1 MPLFVTTVITLGQT
15 PTGFGVYPLT
25 YVNETRSSLQA
36 RDSALADAMKSDP
49 GRTIH
54 DTATSRVPDAVV
66 KAGVVQS
73 VVATSAILTSQTD
86 AGTVLTAFSH
96 AGLGSAEAAK
106 SAAIASA
113 GKAHPDKTVAYVG
126 VTTVPG
132 DVLLR
137 AARQVEEREKS
148 VASARSAPPV
158 ETKDPSKEPVFDVG
172 KFAARVI
179 NNYRD
184 EAREMGPVRART
196 VVIYREGQ
204 DASENKTASR
214 AGAIAVA
221 SSAIDT
227 YVDGRRNGLSHVA
240 ARENASAEIARRFDD
255 RGRERDVMPRRER
268 EQTAA
273 L

>member
-1 MPLFVTTVITLGQT
+1 
-15 PTGFGVYPLT
+15 
-25 YVNETRSSLQA
+25 
-36 RDSALADAMKSDP
+36 
-49 GRTIH
+49 
-54 DTATSRVPDAVV
+54 
-66 KAGVVQS
+66 
-73 VVATSAILTSQTD
+73 
-86 AGTVLTAFSH
+86 
-96 AGLGSAEAAK
+96 
-106 SAAIASA
+106 
-113 GKAHPDKTVAYVG
+113 
-126 VTTVPG
+126 
-132 DVLLR
+132 
-137 AARQVEEREKS
+137 VEEREKGI
-148 VASARSAPPV
+148 ASARSASPS
-158 ETKDPSKEPVFDVG
+158 ETKQSSKEPVFDVG

-184 EAREMGPVRART
+184 EAREMGPARART

-204 DASENKTASR
+204 DAFENKTASR
-214 AGAIAVA
+214 SGAIAVA

>member
-1 MPLFVTTVITLGQT
+1 MPLFVTTVITLGQK

-25 YVNETRSSLQA
+25 YVNETKSALLA
-36 RDSALADAMKSDP
+36 RESALADAMKSDP
-49 GRTIH
+49 NRTIH

-113 GKAHPDKTVAYVG
+113 EKAHPDKTVAYVG

-137 AARQVEEREKS
+137 AARQVEDREKGVAPGRS
-148 VASARSAPPV
+148 VPPVPPV
-158 ETKDPSKEPVFDVG
+158 ERKEPSFDVG
-172 KFAARVI
+172 KFVVSVI
-179 NNYRD
+179 NAYRD
-184 EAREMGPVRART
+184 EARDMGPDRART
-196 VVIYREGQ
+196 AVIYSEGQ
-204 DASENKTASR
+204 AAVESKSSSKAAAIRVS
-214 AGAIAVA
+214 GA
-221 SSAIDT
+221 AIDA
-227 YVDGRRNGLSHVA
+227 YVGGRRAGLSHVD
-240 ARENASAEIARRFDD
+240 AREKAAAEMVQRFDE
-255 RGRERDVMPRRER
+255 RGRERDAAPRRER
-268 EQTAA
+268 EQSAA

>member
-25 YVNETRSSLQA
+25 YVTETRSALQA
-36 RDSALADAMKSDP
+36 RDSALVDAMKSDP

-106 SAAIASA
+106 SSAIASA
-113 GKAHPDKTVAYVG
+113 QKAHPDKTVAYVG

-137 AARQVEEREKS
+137 AARQVEERENS
-148 VASARSAPPV
+148 LAASRVAHPPVPPV
-158 ETKDPSKEPVFDVG
+158 EQKEPSFDVG
-172 KFAARVI
+172 KFAAKVI

-184 EAREMGPVRART
+184 EAREVGPDRART

-204 DASENKTASR
+204 EAFESKTASR
-214 AGAIAVA
+214 SGAIAVA
-221 SSAIDT
+221 GSAIDA
-227 YVDGRRNGLSHVA
+227 YVDGRRNGLSHVD
-240 ARENASAEIARRFDD
+240 AREKASSEIARRFDD

-268 EQTAA
+268 EHSAA